1 MPSTTDSPRVCEF
14 CGKPLEFKE
23 MPKLFGMESKDK
35 DGNDKPFGFYR
46 DCKCAEAVKYRQ
58 EREKAEEARRK
69 EEERRDFYKRL
80 ERAGVKKRYEKAT
93 HELEPENTQKVL
105 EGKSLYICGEF
116 GTGKTHLASAIAR
129 KLVWKRK
136 RVRLLTGIDITMML
150 QATYGSSESEADVLK
165 RLAKVPVL
173 IIDDLG
179 KEPPSDWVLSRLFAV
194 INARYDE
201 MLPTVIT
208 TNYEKSALVER
219 MGKHG
224 DHDTAEA
231 MVSRICE
238 MCELIKMDGKDRRLA

>member
-1 MPSTTDSPRVCEF
+1 MPSTTANTHVCEF
-14 CGKPLEFKE
+14 CGKPLAFKE
-23 MPKLFGMESKDK
+23 LPKLFGMKRKDE
-35 DGNDKPFGFYR
+35 DGNDKPFGLYL
-46 DCKCAEAVKYRQ
+46 DCNCAEAVKYRQ
-58 EREKAEEARRK
+58 ERDKAEEARRK
-69 EEERRDFYKRL
+69 EEERKDFYQRL

-93 HELEPENTQKVL
+93 HELEAEYTKKVL
-105 EGKSLYICGEF
+105 NGKSLYICGDF

-129 KLVWKRK
+129 KLVWNRK
-136 RVRLLTGIDITMML
+136 SVRMLTGIDITMML
-150 QATYGSSESEADVLK
+150 QATYGSSESEADVLAS
-165 RLAKVPVL
+165 LAKVPIL
-173 IIDDLG
+173 IIDDMG

-201 MLPTVIT
+201 MLPTIIT

-238 MCELIKMDGKDRRLA
+238 MCELIKLVGEDRRLA

>member
-1 MPSTTDSPRVCEF
+1 MPSTTDSIYVCEF

-23 MPKLFGMESKDK
+23 LPNLFGLKSRDE
-35 DGNDKPFGFYR
+35 DGSGKSFGFYQN
-46 DCKCAEAVKYRQ
+46 CTCVEAVRHRQ
-58 EREKAEEARRK
+58 EQDKAEEARRK
-69 EEERRDFYKRL
+69 EEERRGFYKRL
-80 ERAGVKKRYEKAT
+80 ESAGVKKRYEKAT
-93 HELEPENTQKVL
+93 HELEAEYTQKVL
-105 EGKSLYICGEF
+105 DGKSLYIFGEF

-136 RVRLLTGIDITMML
+136 RVRMLTGIDITMML
-150 QATYGSSESEADVLK
+150 QATYGSSDSETKVLAT
-165 RLAKVPVL
+165 LAKVPIL
-173 IIDDLG
+173 IIDDMG

-201 MLPTVIT
+201 MLPTIIT
-208 TNYEKSALVER
+208 TNYEKSALIER

-238 MCELIKMDGKDRRLA
+238 MCEPIKLTGEDRRLA

>member
-1 MPSTTDSPRVCEF
+1 MPSTTGNAHVCEF
-14 CGKPLEFKE
+14 CGRPLEFKE
-23 MPKLFGMESKDK
+23 LPLLFGMKSSGD
-35 DGNDKPFGFYR
+35 DGNDKPFGFYQA
-46 DCKCAEAVKYRQ
+46 CQCEEAVRHRQ
-58 EREKAEEARRK
+58 EIERAEEAMRR
-69 EEERRDFYKRL
+69 EEEREDFYRRL
-80 ERAGVKKRYEKAT
+80 ERAGVKKRYEKAA

-129 KLVWKRK
+129 KLIWRRK
-136 RVRLLTGIDITMML
+136 RVRMLTGIDITMML
-150 QATYGSSESEADVLK
+150 QATYGSSESEADVLA
-165 RLAKVPVL
+165 RLAKVPIL
-173 IIDDLG
+173 IIDDMG

-201 MLPTVIT
+201 MLPTIIT

-238 MCELIKMDGKDRRLA
+238 MCELIKLTGEDRRLS